1 MTDMDFCAPNIVAI
15 SVLAPRMEEVLRWV
29 FEVLTFQRA
38 HVTKTSVGL
47 TDTTTFRGV
56 RSWTTYGGNPL
67 TNGRVMRVP
76 SGIRQNVIFQKKKN
90 QLSHHVL

>member
-1 MTDMDFCAPNIVAI
+1 MTDMDFCVANIVEI

-56 RSWTTYGGNPL
+56 RSWTTHGGNL
-67 TNGRVMRVP
+67 RTKERVMRLP
-76 SGIRQNVIFQKKKN
+76 SRIRQNVIFQKKKN